1 MEIIDSYLE
10 ESEFEN
16 IYQRVH
22 DHCWILV
29 KALNKNAKSEE
40 DFQLIHYYVN
50 DCNATYENAGEIPS
64 RVMTPYAHSNNI
76 SKILFVRARSNLF
89 VRTSSVA
96 REMGY
101 HRDIEDSEEVMTLL
115 LYLEDSDGGTQFKET
130 GEKVLSKRNR
140 AVVFPAHVE
149 HQTVSATNVLFRSN
163 VNINFIYN
171 DWI

>member
-1 MEIIDSYLE
+1 MEIIDNYLP
-10 ESEFEN
+10 ESDLEN

-22 DHCWILV
+22 NHFWMLV
-29 KALNKNAKSEE
+29 KELNKNAKVED
-40 DFQLIHYYVN
+40 DFQFIHYYI
-50 DCNATYENAGEIPS
+50 DECKSSYQNAVDIPS

-76 SKILFVRARSNLF
+76 EEILFVRARSNLF
-89 VRTSSVA
+89 VRTSPVA
-96 REMGY
+96 RGMGY

-149 HQTVSATNVLFRSN
+149 HQTVSATSVLFRSN
-163 VNINFIYN
+163 VNINFYTQ
-171 DWI
+171 

>member
-1 MEIIDSYLE
+1 MMEIIDSYLE

-22 DHCWILV
+22 DQGWILL
-29 KALNKNAKSEE
+29 KAVNNNAKSEE
-40 DFQLIHYYVN
+40 DFQFIHYYIN
-50 DCNATYENAGEIPS
+50 EGNATYENAGEIPS
-64 RVMTPYAHSNNI
+64 RVMSPYAQRNNI
-76 SKILFVRARSNLF
+76 PELLFFRARSNLF
-89 VRTSSVA
+89 VRTSPVA

-140 AVVFPAHVE
+140 AVVFPAHLD

-163 VNINFIYN
+163 VNINFISR
-171 DWI
+171 DD